1 MSFSFSS
8 SSFSSTCWIRF
19 LSMVSI
25 HFPLHN
31 NTHAKVF
38 WILDPCYQF
47 QNYLSKDSHSM
58 RNGLIG
64 LVEKTAY
71 IYRKVE
77 GRGLVVIIY
86 FGIMSLINLYGKQ
99 IRKLS
104 IIFL

>member
-1 MSFSFSS
+1 
-8 SSFSSTCWIRF
+8 
-19 LSMVSI
+19 
-25 HFPLHN
+25 
-31 NTHAKVF
+31 
-38 WILDPCYQF
+38 
-47 QNYLSKDSHSM
+47 M

-77 GRGLVVIIY
+77 GRGLVVIIVIYNYDQY

-99 IRKLS
+99 IRKLII